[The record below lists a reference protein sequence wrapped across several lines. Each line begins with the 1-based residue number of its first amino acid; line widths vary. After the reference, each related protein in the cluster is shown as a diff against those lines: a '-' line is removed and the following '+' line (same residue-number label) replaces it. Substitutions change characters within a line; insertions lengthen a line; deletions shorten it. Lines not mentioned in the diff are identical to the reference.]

1 MTGISPLSVKSAS
14 SESGM
19 SLGGSTRPCPRV
31 MNTESLKMARQST
44 SKERCLKY
52 MPSLKF
58 PACTRHN
65 SPTNSGQSRKVL
77 SKNVSPHRRRIS
89 TKRRAQTY
97 SKKEAYGRK
106 TCDLTRDAGRLRF
119 FSHVEYSGNRRT
131 PSTVAK
137 LECVDGLDQSGSEIT

>member
-1 MTGISPLSVKSAS
+1 MTGIAPLSVKSAS

-31 MNTESLKMARQST
+31 RNTESLKIARQST

-65 SPTNSGQSRKVL
+65 SPQTRDSLERYTNSPKTFRHNDGVSRP
-77 SKNVSPHRRRIS
+77 NDARRHIPRKKHTIA
-89 TKRRAQTY
+89 KRVILRAMQDV
-97 SKKEAYGRK
+97 
-106 TCDLTRDAGRLRF
+106 CVF
-119 FSHVEYSGNRRT
+119 FSLMLSTGAVGARRVLRLN
-131 PSTVAK
+131 SDA
-137 LECVDGLDQSGSEIT
+137 